1 MHPLGF
7 ILEQGIKIK
16 DYFNNINKPVK
27 TNKTASKYSIN
38 FFILTSFTNLFKP
51 LPNSAHKLIVGK
63 HIIAAVIVTNKTL
76 RSIPLFAKVTNDV
89 DGTSAFLLYGVNL
102 PPGVAFEVI
111 QGNKFIL
118 KENDKLF
125 LYHTDISDNVM
136 DAVVSYVV
144 HVPEAEYTV

>member
-1 MHPLGF
+1 MASV
-7 ILEQGIKIK
+7 ILPQNISKNKI
-16 DYFNNINKPVK
+16 FSNIPRESNLSG
-27 TNKTASKYSIN
+27 TNYAVN
-38 FFILTSFTNLFKP
+38 VAGTSAVSPSQKQF
-51 LPNSAHKLIVGK
+51 ALITS
-63 HIIAAVIVTNKTL
+63 VIVTNKTL